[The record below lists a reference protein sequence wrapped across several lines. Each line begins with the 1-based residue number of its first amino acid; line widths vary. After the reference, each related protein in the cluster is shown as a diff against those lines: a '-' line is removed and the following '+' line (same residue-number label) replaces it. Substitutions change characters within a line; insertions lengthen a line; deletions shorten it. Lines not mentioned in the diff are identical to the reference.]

1 MRASWQLYIER
12 NCVNLH
18 TKTDSAGG
26 FNKRVALLERKIR
39 SEKQQL
45 QKLIRLEERA
55 RKVWTK
61 AYHIF
66 LKSANRLAELK
77 IHGTKKEAELKKK
90 IKDWP
95 AETVGLTKERDN
107 LRKQIKESE
116 QKLVALGTE
125 RATLLEQQSNEV
137 KTTDEIV
144 TQVLALNDAVVRAS
158 SDREACL
165 NRHIFP
171 RLVDSEG
178 NLRSQLS
185 FTSSDGLR
193 RVVAMANTMTI
204 VRSDLAGEAKNQIEL
219 FFARFEK
226 VAAVEQRVKPLYDL
240 TRELLVEKTNFKV
253 GPDLYRFLAM
263 ELDPDIYPELSKA
276 QTLLRQSIRSE
287 KTTSYIRI
295 YQRQSRTT
303 KWEAVRQS

>member
-1 MRASWQLYIER
+1 MKR
-12 NCVNLH
+12 N

-26 FNKRVALLERKIR
+26 FKKHVALLERQIIK
-39 SEKQQL
+39 EKHQL
-45 QKLIRLEERA
+45 QKLTRLEERA

-66 LKSANRLAELK
+66 LKSANQLAELK
-77 IHGTKKEAELKKK
+77 IHGTKKEADLRKK
-90 IKDWP
+90 INDWP
-95 AETVGLTKERDN
+95 AETVVLTKERDI

-116 QKLVALGTE
+116 QALVALGTE
-125 RATLLEQQSNEV
+125 RAMILEQQSNET
-137 KTTDEIV
+137 KTINEVV
-144 TQVLALNDAVVRAS
+144 TQIFALNDAVVRAS

-171 RLVDSEG
+171 RLLDSEG

-185 FTSSDGLR
+185 FTSSDGLS
-193 RVVAMANTMTI
+193 RVVAMVNTMTI
-204 VRSDLAGEAKNQIEL
+204 VRGDLAGEAKDQIEL

-226 VAAVEQRVKPLYDL
+226 VATMDQSVKPLYDL

-263 ELDPDIYPELSKA
+263 ELDADIYPELSKA

-295 YQRQSRTT
+295 YRRESRTT
-303 KWEAVRQS
+303 NWEVVRQS